1 MAYVLASNPVLL
13 CASLSDR
20 ETETMSAYGK
30 RGASEMNLFL
40 YLTRLLLHKHA
51 DIQNSRFPERTKQ
64 FDGLTEKLG
73 YLIVSFLSLDR
84 QF

>member
-1 MAYVLASNPVLL
+1 MPIMAYVLVIHFLIEGVTLSV
-13 CASLSDR
+13 SLW
-20 ETETMSAYGK
+20 K

-40 YLTRLLLHKHA
+40 YLTRILLHENA

>member
-1 MAYVLASNPVLL
+1 MPIMAYVLVIHFLIEGVTLSV
-13 CASLSDR
+13 SLW
-20 ETETMSAYGK
+20 K